1 MMGCSPGDNECG
13 GDEKPSHSVTITKG
27 FWMGQTEVP
36 VGVYKRF
43 ARETG
48 RSLPAQPG
56 LNGLVLN
63 PAWSYEAMAMGA
75 ITWDEAAALP
85 PNCSRLPTEAEW
97 EYAARGGRGAA
108 RYGDLE
114 QVAWFGDNS
123 GRQHVDSDA
132 LRSRTDFMDRYRD
145 NGNTMHEVAQKRP
158 NQFGLY
164 DVLGNVWEWVIDWYD
179 ANYYQHSPSLDPPGP
194 ASGSER
200 VQRGGG
206 FVSPSRVTRA
216 SGRDKDSPATRSS
229 SYGVRCVQEADGR

>member
-1 MMGCSPGDNECG
+1 VNVS
-13 GDEKPSHSVTITKG
+13 KG
-27 FWMGQTEVP
+27 FWIGQTEVP

-63 PAWSYEAMAMGA
+63 PAWSNEAMPMGA
-75 ITWDEAAALP
+75 ITWDEAVAY
-85 PNCSRLPTEAEW
+85 CSWAGGRLPTEAEW
-97 EYAARGGRGAA
+97 EYAARGGSGAA

-114 QVAWFGDNS
+114 EVAWFGDNS
-123 GRQHVDSDA
+123 GRQHVDGNA
-132 LRSRTDFMDRYRD
+132 LRSPTDFMDRYKD
-145 NGNTMHEVAQKRP
+145 NGNNMHEVARKRP

-164 DVLGNVWEWVIDWYD
+164 DMLGNVWEWVNDWYD
-179 ANYYQHSPSLDPPGP
+179 ANYYQQSRSLVPPGP

-206 FVSPSRVTRA
+206 FTSPSRATRA
-216 SGRDKDSPATRSS
+216 SARDKDSSATRSS
-229 SYGVRCVQEADGR
+229 SYGVRCVREADSR